1 MAKLTHLTLQNY
13 RNIPSIDIEFEG
25 KDGKIIGGN
34 RIGKT
39 NCIEA
44 ICYLLTDKLLGGS
57 ADIPSIKPQSNSRLK
72 VVVEGTF
79 VVNDGAVTLR
89 KEFYEKWVRPR
100 GSATD
105 ELQGHVTDY
114 FINGAKQARAKDFFE
129 ALSEKFGIP
138 TDLNG
143 LDVYQLLIDPF
154 YLGESI
160 CASKDWKMARKAII
174 DIVGDV
180 DANEIYVANPQ
191 TKIAHNDLQLHQ
203 FNDAEAKKAIRGE
216 IDDYKRRMTE
226 NEGLLAEYERTIA
239 QDASEEEYKN
249 AKAEEEKLNDQI
261 AQLKLG
267 VANPYADEVTA
278 LQNELYSLNEKYNK
292 AATAPSDHSES
303 EALRKELNRKKDEF
317 SKKSLESRTVQYE
330 YDRLKNDLKEKKEIQ
345 EAYKSTL
352 KDLGLQDKSIMV
364 EENCPTC
371 GQRLPEEKIQ
381 EAYNKRKA
389 EISAEAQRVRELAV
403 ANKKRVDTL
412 TEQIQNF
419 QSENYNASLSTLE
432 SEISELEKKLMEAN
446 AKEQASIKAPD
457 PAIKARIG
465 EINARLSEIQNAQ
478 REGNQNAALE
488 IEKLKMRKSD
498 LNAIFSKRI
507 AAENA
512 KKRISEIQTDNV
524 KVGNA
529 QADAE
534 QRLWAVGEFV
544 KTKLS
549 LLDKHMSDKLGAV
562 RFQLIKENIKAGS
575 YDEVCMPYI
584 INPIDGSTT
593 KTLFSDGSKSEQI
606 FTGIQI
612 IKAIRDAKNWN
623 PLPVIFDQGG
633 ELDSRSTLNVS
644 LAAEA
649 QIIEVKVEGDSKTP
663 TFVPFSNN

>member
-1 MAKLTHLTLQNY
+1 
-13 RNIPSIDIEFEG
+13 
-25 KDGKIIGGN
+25 
-34 RIGKT
+34 
-39 NCIEA
+39 
-44 ICYLLTDKLLGGS
+44 
-57 ADIPSIKPQSNSRLK
+57 
-72 VVVEGTF
+72 
-79 VVNDGAVTLR
+79 
-89 KEFYEKWVRPR
+89 
-100 GSATD
+100 
-105 ELQGHVTDY
+105 
-114 FINGAKQARAKDFFE
+114 
-129 ALSEKFGIP
+129 
-138 TDLNG
+138 
-143 LDVYQLLIDPF
+143 
-154 YLGESI
+154 
-160 CASKDWKMARKAII
+160 
-174 DIVGDV
+174 
-180 DANEIYVANPQ
+180 
-191 TKIAHNDLQLHQ
+191 
-203 FNDAEAKKAIRGE
+203 
-216 IDDYKRRMTE
+216 
-226 NEGLLAEYERTIA
+226 
-239 QDASEEEYKN
+239 
-249 AKAEEEKLNDQI
+249 
-261 AQLKLG
+261 
-267 VANPYADEVTA
+267 
-278 LQNELYSLNEKYNK
+278 
-292 AATAPSDHSES
+292 
-303 EALRKELNRKKDEF
+303 
-317 SKKSLESRTVQYE
+317 
-330 YDRLKNDLKEKKEIQ
+330 
-345 EAYKSTL
+345 
-352 KDLGLQDKSIMV
+352 
-364 EENCPTC
+364 
-371 GQRLPEEKIQ
+371 
-381 EAYNKRKA
+381 
-389 EISAEAQRVRELAV
+389 
-403 ANKKRVDTL
+403 
-412 TEQIQNF
+412 
-419 QSENYNASLSTLE
+419 
-432 SEISELEKKLMEAN
+432 MEAN